1 MGLSAPHDGAQ
12 AKKRRFRGPGQRAR
26 AAAGT
31 ALRAE
36 RTMASAASS
45 EPSDGELLKQCSFS
59 KGEWAGEYPVD
70 VGFGNIYPLFETPGN
85 AGFDALTPRKI
96 LAVAYAAGEHEQM
109 LVSGPESFLRRGS
122 QRLRRDPSARPRP
135 ARQRRTPTALRS
147 TQPTATRRGSR

>member
-1 MGLSAPHDGAQ
+1 MENFP
-12 AKKRRFRGPGQRAR
+12 K
-26 AAAGT
+26 
-31 ALRAE
+31 
-36 RTMASAASS
+36 
-45 EPSDGELLKQCSFS
+45 KQCSFS
-59 KGEWAGEYPVD
+59 KGEWAGECPVD
-70 VGFGNIYPLFETPGN
+70 VGFVKINPLFETPEN

-96 LAVAYAAGEHEQM
+96 LTVAYAAGEHEQM